1 MGIFW
6 QDMRYAI
13 RMLAKNRGFTIAAV
27 ICLTLGIGATTGIFS
42 VVNAVLLR
50 PLPYSHP
57 EQLIRVYT
65 EFPNFP
71 NGGLRRFWASPPE
84 FLDLQRDAHSFSSF
98 EAWTTGGANIAG
110 NVTPTRVTA
119 AFISGGLLDSLGVSP
134 AMGRLISPA
143 DDIPGAN
150 RVMDISY
157 GTWQS
162 TFGSDPNIV
171 GKETYLNGR
180 KASIV
185 GVMPNGF
192 EFPPGE
198 ATPAQIWITLQ
209 IDPAHPG
216 GRGSHFLYLLGR
228 LKPGVT
234 ATAAQG
240 ELASLVEAYGAK
252 QTPKTHAF
260 NPKNHTIV
268 SFPLQAEV
276 VSSVRPALLMLLGAV
291 AFVLLIACVNV
302 ANLLLARAEAR
313 RREIAIRSALGA
325 GTARLAR
332 QFATE
337 GVLLSLVG
345 AILGLGLASGGL
357 RLIQLTN
364 AGGLP
369 RAAEIAM
376 DWRVL
381 LFTLCT
387 SVVTGIL
394 FGLAP
399 FLPLLFLHLS
409 ESLKDTAGGATSGSG
424 AQLFRRILVAGEL
437 ALALVLLIGCG
448 LMLRAFWKLQEVH
461 TGFDAR
467 NVISM
472 SVALPGASYSKPEQ
486 IDNLWTRLEERLHQ
500 IPGVESAAI
509 AYGLAPARPSDMN
522 DTDIEGLVTKPG
534 GPIKNVDYYQMV
546 SKDYFA
552 AMRIRLIAGRFFDDR
567 DAKGAPDVVI
577 INQTM
582 ARTFWP
588 GEVAIGHRIRPGFQD
603 PWCTI
608 VGIVDDVKN
617 AGLDRP
623 AGTELYLPLH
633 QTQAQLSGVSDM
645 YIILHAQ
652 GDPRLLTGVVR
663 RDLNELDSSL
673 PLSNIRL
680 MEDVLS
686 AAQSRPRF
694 LTLLLGLFSGVALA
708 IATVGI
714 YGVISYSVQRRSKEF
729 GLRMALGAQ
738 PVDVLGLVIKQGAG
752 LALLGV
758 GAGLVA
764 AFALTRL
771 MTTLLFGITPT
782 DPLTFVIVSL
792 LLAVVALAACYFP
805 ARRAT
810 KVDPIQI
817 LRYE

>member
-57 EQLIRVYT
+57 EQLVRVYT
-65 EFPNFP
+65 EFPTFP
-71 NGGLRRFWASPPE
+71 NGGLHRFWASAPE
-84 FLDLQRDAHSFSSF
+84 FLELRRDSHSFASLD
-98 EAWTTGGANIAG
+98 AWVTGGANLAG
-110 NVTPTRVTA
+110 YNQPARVPA
-119 AFISGGLLDSLGVSP
+119 AFISGGILEALGISP
-134 AMGRLISPA
+134 FMGRLISPS
-143 DDIPGAN
+143 DDVTGAN
-150 RVMDISY
+150 RALEISY
-157 GTWQS
+157 DAWQS
-162 TFGSDPNIV
+162 IYGGDPNIV
-171 GKETYLNGR
+171 GKETYFNGR
-180 KASIV
+180 KATVI
-185 GVMPNGF
+185 GVMPRGF
-192 EFPPGE
+192 EFPPGDP
-198 ATPAQIWITLQ
+198 TPAQVWTPLQ

-216 GRGSHFLYLLGR
+216 GRSSHYLFLLGR
-228 LKPGVT
+228 LKAGVT
-234 ATAAQG
+234 GPAAQS
-240 ELASLVEAYGAK
+240 ELASLVQAYDENRA
-252 QTPKTHAF
+252 PKTHSF
-260 NPKNHTIV
+260 RPNFHTLV

-291 AFVLLIACVNV
+291 VFVLLIACVNV

-345 AILGLGLASGGL
+345 AVLGLGLAMGGL

-369 RAAEIAM
+369 RAAEISM

-381 LFTLCT
+381 LFTLGV
-387 SVVTGIL
+387 SVLTGTL

-399 FLPLLFLHLS
+399 FLPLLFSHLS
-409 ESLKDTAGGATSGSG
+409 DSLKDTAGGATGGSG
-424 AQLFRRILVAGEL
+424 AQLFRRLLVAGEL
-437 ALALVLLIGCG
+437 SLALVLLIGCG
-448 LMLRAFWKLQEVH
+448 LMIRAFWKLQEVH
-461 TGFDAR
+461 TGINPQ
-467 NVISM
+467 NVITM
-472 SVALPGASYSKPEQ
+472 NIALPRATYSKPEQ
-486 IDNLWTRLEERLHQ
+486 IDAFWIRFEERLHQ
-500 IPGVESAAI
+500 LPGIVSVALAS
-509 AYGLAPARPSDMN
+509 GLAPERPPDMN
-522 DTDIEGLVTKPG
+522 DTDIEGFVKKEN
-534 GPIKNVDYYQMV
+534 GPIQNVDYYQAV

-552 AMRIRLIAGRFFDDR
+552 TMRIRLLEGRFFDAR
-567 DAKGAPDVVI
+567 DAKGSPDVVI

-588 GEVAIGHRIRPGFQD
+588 GEDPIGRRIRPGMSD

-608 VGIVDDVKN
+608 IGIVDDVKN

-623 AGTELYLPLH
+623 AGTEIYLPYTQP
-633 QTQAQLSGVSDM
+633 QTSGTAGM
-645 YIILHAQ
+645 YAIIRAER
-652 GDPRLLTGVVR
+652 DPRSLSNAVR
-663 RDLNELDSSL
+663 LELNQIDPSL
-673 PLSNIRL
+673 PLSQIRL
-680 MEDVLS
+680 MDDVLS

-694 LTLLLGLFSGVALA
+694 LTILMGLFSTIALT

-714 YGVISYSVQRRSKEF
+714 YGVISYSVERRSKEF

-738 PVDVLGLVIKQGAG
+738 PTDVLGLVMKQGAG

-758 GAGLVA
+758 GAGLIA

-771 MTTLLFGITPT
+771 MTTLLFGVTPT
-782 DPLTFVIVSL
+782 DPLTFGAVSL
-792 LLAVVALAACYFP
+792 LLAAVALAACYIP

-810 KVDPIQI
+810 KVDPIQT